1 MIDLITASILVFAPI
16 TRGAVRIWAFGPIQ
30 IAIFL
35 ITCIYIINI
44 RYGREIRFKKTALDI
59 PIALFIFLCLLSFI
73 RTGYLYSSIME
84 FLKFA
89 NLGLIFYITVNCI
102 DEEYKIKRILNI
114 ILASATAIAMF
125 GILQYLGVIPRDWW
139 GRHNFLS
146 ATYVNHNHFGG
157 YMELALPLSIGMILS
172 ERDIG
177 KKGLYVY
184 SFLALSS
191 ALLLSMSRGAWFSIT
206 IAMIFMFIMIC
217 RKKKGFF
224 ISLLF
229 LAFLTVAVIFIFNA
243 IDLSALSRRISSYKE
258 LDFSG
263 RIEIWKGT
271 LQIIK
276 HNWLLGTGIGTFI
289 YNFPAYRAPGLN
301 MFVNFSHN
309 DYLQI
314 ASEAGVF
321 SLALLAFM
329 IFAIIRKGIAT
340 HNIAST
346 SFRKWLPLAL
356 VIGILSL
363 SIHGLGDFNF
373 YIPANALLF
382 TVYAGLALNISSRKE
397 GGPRYFTLRPNL
409 AQYRLVKFSAVI
421 ALITA
426 VLFIGA
432 SLSSE
437 IYIGKS
443 QAAMSR
449 NDMEKAVRLAI
460 IAERILPISSSGP
473 SKLAEIYAAAAC
485 KSGINTPQK
494 MDLLER
500 SASSYIR
507 ALQLNPMD
515 AWLWLGLG
523 DVYSGLSKFKDADMA
538 YRKAIELDPLNSYYL
553 KKFARFLFNTREER
567 LSSEFYKKAAYIM
580 SKSRGLSKMPKAF
593 IDGRGYKDIADN
605 AFQAGDA
612 KKALTFYKMAEEFL
626 VPRRN
631 PRALAREMNEN
642 CFLLGREP
650 QPLDRGAP
658 LEKEDVRICPT
669 RAYLKL
675 GMIREAIAEYNGAR
689 PSKRNK
695 AIFMAGLADY
705 YFRKGYFDTAMKFA
719 NSSLKIYPESPEAY
733 QVIYKIFRETS
744 HGGYPADLISGILHF
759 NKIPV
764 SYDIKPAGFEV
775 EFLIQENLIKE
786 GSVKNDIVLPAG
798 MYEFRIKANAKAAE
812 GVWPHMI
819 VRFNGRDAMDTYV
832 NDAEWKEYGGIVVID
847 SLFNSLE
854 KG

>member
-177 KKGLYVY
+177 KKGL
-184 SFLALSS
+184 
-191 ALLLSMSRGAWFSIT
+191 
-206 IAMIFMFIMIC
+206 
-217 RKKKGFF
+217 
-224 ISLLF
+224 
-229 LAFLTVAVIFIFNA
+229 VIFIFKA

-356 VIGILSL
+356 VTGILSL

-432 SLSSE
+432 SLASE

-658 LEKEDVRICPT
+658 LEKEDVRICQT

-775 EFLIQENLIKE
+775 EFLIQDDLIKE

-854 KG
+854 IVYDNDYYNPENMEDRNLYIDGVKMRHL